1 MKEEEE
7 AQQPLLSMQKEK
19 SAELGG
25 PADSSKKEESKDF
38 LQTLIDDA
46 NGQFISS
53 EYRYTQRTK
62 QTPEEMRLKL
72 LGAAVDAALISSPG
86 ARFETALSHSPG
98 ELPSPA
104 SMQVSSSSVIR
115 VLGGPV
121 GVSER
126 IDTGADEIAEIISS
140 HTRSDRHT
148 KTTAAS
154 SVGDGRQGE
163 GDSNSVVAHFQ
174 SLPN

>member
-7 AQQPLLSMQKEK
+7 VAQPLLSLQKEQ
-19 SAELGG
+19 SAVL
-25 PADSSKKEESKDF
+25 PADSSKKEENKDF

-53 EYRYTQRTK
+53 EYRYTQRTR
-62 QTPEEMRLKL
+62 QTPEEIRLKL
-72 LGAAVDAALISSPG
+72 RAAAVDVALISSPG
-86 ARFETALSHSPG
+86 ARFQTALSHSPG

-104 SMQVSSSSVIR
+104 SMQVSSSSVIS
-115 VLGGPV
+115 VLGDPV
-121 GVSER
+121 AVSDR
-126 IDTGADEIAEIISS
+126 LDTGADEIAEIVSS

-148 KTTAAS
+148 KTTATS
-154 SVGDGRQGE
+154 NVGNGLQ

-174 SLPN
+174 PLPN